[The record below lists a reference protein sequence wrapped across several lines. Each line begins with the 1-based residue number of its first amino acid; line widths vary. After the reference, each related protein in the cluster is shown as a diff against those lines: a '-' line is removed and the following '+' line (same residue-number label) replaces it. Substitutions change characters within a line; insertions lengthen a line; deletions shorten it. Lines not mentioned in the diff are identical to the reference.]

1 MYPLVVG
8 YRHTGIIVKDMEKSL
23 HFYRDI
29 LGLTV
34 IQDYCDDSVFINK
47 ITALT
52 GVNIHMVKL
61 KAEDGTVTELLE
73 HLNHPTENN

>member
-8 YRHTGIIVKDMEKSL
+8 YRHTDIIVKDMEKSL

-34 IQDYCDDSVFINK
+34 IQDYCDDRFSLIK
-47 ITALT
+47 
-52 GVNIHMVKL
+52 
-61 KAEDGTVTELLE
+61 
-73 HLNHPTENN
+73 